1 MVLAKIAVHL
11 QFDKE
16 MLEHLAVAEEL
27 IPYIRNPT
35 RSWGEWQI
43 LRFGWLMQLY
53 GVDIREG
60 VAEMK
65 MLQQMN
71 IDACLTT

>member
-16 MLEHLAVAEEL
+16 MLEHLTVAEEL
-27 IPYIRNPT
+27 IPYIRSPT

-43 LRFGWLMQLY
+43 LRFGWLMQLNR
-53 GVDIREG
+53 VDIREG
-60 VAEMK
+60 VADMQ
-65 MLQQMN
+65 MLHRVDV
-71 IDACLTT
+71 DARLTT

>member
-1 MVLAKIAVHL
+1 MV
-11 QFDKE
+11 E
-16 MLEHLAVAEEL
+16 SLAVADKL

-60 VAEMK
+60 VADMQ
-65 MLQQMN
+65 MLHRVDV
-71 IDACLTT
+71 DACLTT